1 MHRGEA
7 EEIEEALEAI
17 YKLVLHYVERGEAL
31 GLPPELVV
39 KGELLLERWPRERRR
54 DPLLLFKDGAEYLR
68 KVDDYLVLRRSSHKR
83 LRWLREL
90 VKWLVGLFVE
100 ALRQH

>member
-1 MHRGEA
+1 MCKGEA

-39 KGELLLERWPRERRR
+39 KGELLLERWPKERRR
-54 DPLLLFKDGAEYLR
+54 DPFSLFREGVEYL
-68 KVDDYLVLRRSSHKR
+68 KEVDDHLVLRRRSR
-83 LRWLREL
+83 RWLREL
-90 VKWLVGLFVE
+90 ARWLAEVFIEV
-100 ALRQH
+100 LRRR